1 MYKILF
7 IQPTQYSADGKTLC
21 KQKKIYLPG
30 LVFPLLAA
38 LTPDNWQVDV
48 KIEVIDEIDFNSDA
62 DLIGIGAMGH
72 ATFRGIKIAQEFK
85 KRGKIVFFGGYMAS
99 LVPDYVL
106 KYVDGVIIGDAEIA
120 YPKLLKDYEESGS
133 INKVYDSPID
143 NLDGLPIPEYEILTE
158 KKIGFMLP
166 VQAAR
171 GCPHDCSFCSIACL
185 YKGRHISRPVKEVM
199 KDIYRIKYL
208 GYKMFYLIDD
218 NLVGN
223 PGYLEKLCEKIKPLK
238 MKWASQSTLNIAK
251 SPQLLKLA
259 YESGCRILTLGV
271 ETLNQ
276 EALDEMGKT
285 WVKAHDHEK
294 LLSQIREAGIM
305 PSIEMIIG
313 TDNDTVESIK
323 AIYKFVMRTKIPI
336 PRFYIL
342 TPIPG
347 TELYDQFKKEGRLLH
362 EDYEKYTVTKCV
374 HIPHGIS
381 PEKLNEMYAWL
392 NKRVFS
398 FSSIISRI
406 FLNKEFFKRPF
417 IHLFA
422 FVVNMQYRR
431 YTRRGDAP
439 NIF

>member
-7 IQPTQYSADGKTLC
+7 IQPTQYSSDGKTLC
-21 KQKKIYLPG
+21 KQKKIFLPG

-38 LTPDNWQVDV
+38 LTPDNWQVEV
-48 KIEVIDEIDFNSDA
+48 KIEVIDEIDFDSNA

-120 YPKLLKDYEESGS
+120 YPKLLKDFEEKGS
-133 INKVYDSPID
+133 INKVYNFPID
-143 NLDGLPIPEYEILTE
+143 NLDSLPIPKYEILTE
-158 KKIGFMLP
+158 KKTGFMMP

-171 GCPHDCSFCSIACL
+171 GCPHSCSFCSIACL
-185 YKGRHISRPVKEVM
+185 YKGRHISRPVDEVM
-199 KDIYRIKYL
+199 QDIYRIRSL

-218 NLVGN
+218 NLIGN
-223 PGYLEKLCEKIKPLK
+223 PGYLEELCQKIKPLK
-238 MKWASQSTLNIAK
+238 MKWASQCTLNIAK
-251 SPQLLKLA
+251 NPQLLKLI
-259 YESGCRILTLGV
+259 YESGCRILTIGI
-271 ETLNQ
+271 ETLSQ
-276 EALDEMGKT
+276 EALDEMDKS
-285 WVKAHDHEK
+285 WMKANDHEK
-294 LLSQIREAGIM
+294 LLSQIRKAGII

-313 TDNDTVESIK
+313 TDNDTVESIRETW
-323 AIYKFVMRTKIPI
+323 KFVMRTKTPL

-347 TELYDQFKKEGRLLH
+347 TELYDSFKKNGRLIH
-362 EDYEKYTVTKCV
+362 ENYEKFTVTKCV
-374 HIPHGIS
+374 HYPQKIS

-392 NKRVFS
+392 NRKVFS
-398 FSSIISRI
+398 FPGIISRI
-406 FLNKEFFKRPF
+406 FLNEEFFKRPLLY
-417 IHLFA
+417 LFA

>member
-21 KQKKIYLPG
+21 KQKKIFLPG

-38 LTPDNWQVDV
+38 LTPDNWQVEV
-48 KIEVIDEIDFNSDA
+48 KIEVIDEIDFDSDA

-120 YPKLLKDYEESGS
+120 YPKLLKDFEEKGS
-133 INKVYDSPID
+133 INKVYNFPID
-143 NLDGLPIPEYEILTE
+143 NLDGLPIPKYEILTE
-158 KKIGFMLP
+158 KKTGFMMP

-171 GCPHDCSFCSIACL
+171 GCPHSCSFCSIACL
-185 YKGRHISRPVKEVM
+185 YKGRHISRPVNEVM
-199 KDIYRIKYL
+199 QDIYRIRSL
-208 GYKMFYLIDD
+208 GFKMFYLIDD

-223 PGYLEKLCEKIKPLK
+223 PGYLEELCEKIKPLK
-238 MKWASQSTLNIAK
+238 MKWASQCTLNIAK
-251 SPQLLKLA
+251 NPQLLKLA
-259 YESGCRILTLGV
+259 YESGCRILSIGI
-271 ETLNQ
+271 ETINQ
-276 EALDEMGKT
+276 EGLDELDKS
-285 WVKAHDHEK
+285 WVKADDHEK
-294 LLSQIREAGIM
+294 LLSQISRAGIM

-313 TDNDTVESIK
+313 TDSDTVESIK
-323 AIYKFVMRTKIPI
+323 ATHNFVMRTKIPI

-347 TELYDQFKKEGRLLH
+347 TELYDNYKEEGRLLH
-362 EDYEKYTVTKCV
+362 EDYEKFTVTKCV
-374 HIPHGIS
+374 HYPKKIS

-392 NKRVFS
+392 NRKVFS
-398 FSSIISRI
+398 FPSIISRI
-406 FLNKEFFKRPF
+406 FLNKEFCKRP
-417 IHLFA
+417 LLYMFA